1 VARSPRIVCLDTTV
15 VTPDGVPLATD
26 VTVADDGERHPVL
39 LFRTP
44 YGRASVRG
52 AHDAIGLARLG
63 WAVVTQDVRGRW
75 DSGGAFLP
83 FRSERADG
91 AHTIAWCASQPWSN
105 GAVVMAGAS
114 YNGFTQWLALA
125 DRPTPLRAI
134 APAVSGPSVR
144 DAVYEGGALQY
155 GVFTAWTLGIGALGS
170 ASLDRAVVAA
180 ALAELDGWPRSL
192 SEGIEKST
200 LPQISPDWTRWLDPE
215 DEALWSSLDATPAVS
230 GLDIAGYHLAGWH
243 DLFCESTLR
252 GYQLLTGES
261 ADERT
266 RRRQRLVVGPWSH
279 ASMLRRSTGD
289 LDFGVAAQGEF
300 NGLLE
305 EQVAFLTGAVA
316 GHDVPS
322 GVRVFVMGTN
332 RWLDLAA
339 WPPPSDPTP
348 LFLTHEDGQRRLRW
362 SPAQTEGTDRYRHD
376 PTNPVPTIG
385 GRTLHPTP
393 PQAGPLD
400 QRVLDSRPDVVIYTS
415 DPLERDLT
423 IIGTVEA
430 HVVLSST
437 AEQTDVT
444 VKLVDVH
451 PDGAAMLV
459 VDSIRRVQ
467 TTPGRPQQ
475 VDLTVGSTALTF
487 RAGHRI
493 RVEIASSNYPR
504 FDTCEAAEQTIHH
517 GGRAAS
523 RIVLP
528 VVGAT
533 VMAS

>member
-1 VARSPRIVCLDTTV
+1 MGRSPRIICLDTTV
-15 VTPDGVPLATD
+15 TTADGVPLATD

-44 YGRASVRG
+44 YGRAAVRG

-83 FRSERADG
+83 FRSERDDG
-91 AHTIAWCASQPWSN
+91 ARTIAWCASQPWSD
-105 GAVVMAGAS
+105 GTVAMAGSS

-125 DRPTPLRAI
+125 DRPPALRAF
-134 APAVSGPSVR
+134 APAVAGPSIR
-144 DAVYEGGALQY
+144 DAVYAGGALQF

-170 ASLDRAVVAA
+170 ASLDRKVVAA
-180 ALAELDGWPRSL
+180 ALTELDAWPSSL
-192 SEGIEKST
+192 REGIEKTT
-200 LPQISPDWTRWLDPE
+200 LSQISSDWTRWLDPE
-215 DEALWSSLDATPAVS
+215 DADLWSSLDASPAVP
-230 GLDIAGYHLAGWH
+230 GLDVAGYHLAGWH

-252 GYQLLTGES
+252 GYQLLTS
-261 ADERT
+261 ADADERT

-300 NGLLE
+300 NGILE
-305 EQVAFLTGAVA
+305 EQVAFLTGGVA
-316 GHDVPS
+316 GRDVPS
-322 GVRVFVMGTN
+322 GVRVFVMGAN
-332 RWLDLAA
+332 RWVELPE
-339 WPPPSDPTP
+339 WPPPSEPTA
-348 LFLTHEDGQRRLRW
+348 LFLAHEDGHRRLRW
-362 SPAQTEGTDRYRHD
+362 SPSQVTDTDHYRHD
-376 PTNPVPTIG
+376 PTDPVPTIG

-400 QRVLDSRPDVVIYTS
+400 QRVLDGRPDVVVYTS

-423 IIGTVEA
+423 IIGMVRA
-430 HVVLSST
+430 HVVLSSS
-437 AEQTDVT
+437 AEVTDVT

-459 VDSIRRVQ
+459 VDSIRRIR
-467 TTPGRPQQ
+467 TTPGRPQE
-475 VDLTVGSTALTF
+475 VDLDVGSTALTF

-493 RVEIASSNYPR
+493 RVEVASSNYPR
-504 FDTCEAAEQTIHH
+504 FDTCEAAEQTVHH
-517 GGRAAS
+517 GGRTAS

-528 VVGAT
+528 VVGAAVT
-533 VMAS
+533 TS